1 MAVTQEPLDS
11 QPINEGSTLRIS
23 TEIENDSF
31 TSQIEGER
39 TFLSWLIIPLL
50 SLCSCGRGD
59 KMTDEEEAIHPFPHT
74 LDSPQCITQPR
85 ARTPPA
91 IEIKSPIGAEASG
104 TVVCEPRVLF
114 VVVSVDLK
122 VDGTLTCS
130 TPFKYAILFQELDDF
145 WFTHDTIDEIHS
157 EQSSVKYKVKG
168 VARDIDFYQYSVEPR
183 IVFYHNC
190 GGNAMHAIDRIGN
203 LDFRSKKMKLAL
215 LICVL
220 ISSCLADSD
229 YEHTEYRDGTWNVG
243 NCWIGACYDVKV
255 DGTLT
260 CSTPFKY
267 AVLFEE
273 LDDFHFTNDR
283 IDAIDTTF
291 SDQLSVKYEV
301 KGEAKD
307 PEFLQDKV
315 EPRIVFYHNCGGKRT
330 CVCREWKDVGTRF
343 HWTIDV
349 NLETTKLER
358 CDTCDRLDGFDF
370 DKKK

>member
-1 MAVTQEPLDS
+1 MDIAS
-11 QPINEGSTLRIS
+11 REGKREISIS
-23 TEIENDSF
+23 TNTASNHASFSITIAEGFPKQENEAGSSD
-31 TSQIEGER
+31 
-39 TFLSWLIIPLL
+39 
-50 SLCSCGRGD
+50 LCAD
-59 KMTDEEEAIHPFPHT
+59 F
-74 LDSPQCITQPR
+74 
-85 ARTPPA
+85 
-91 IEIKSPIGAEASG
+91 
-104 TVVCEPRVLF
+104 
-114 VVVSVDLK
+114 
-122 VDGTLTCS
+122 
-130 TPFKYAILFQELDDF
+130 ELPCR
-145 WFTHDTIDEIHS
+145 
-157 EQSSVKYKVKG
+157 Q
-168 VARDIDFYQYSVEPR
+168 
-183 IVFYHNC
+183 
-190 GGNAMHAIDRIGN
+190 
-203 LDFRSKKMKLAL
+203 
-215 LICVL
+215 
-220 ISSCLADSD
+220 
-229 YEHTEYRDGTWNVG
+229 YRDGTWNVG